1 MDPHPVKPNLVVDR
15 AAGLKHGGR
24 WFKKFEAEIFRSKP
38 LQIARI
44 DEKIERLGQW
54 LPHNLRAFKGVDFH
68 AVEGTGIAT
77 ARHQPA
83 APNIASCAGV
93 RA

>member
-1 MDPHPVKPNLVVDR
+1 MDRHAIKPNLVVDR
-15 AAGLKHGGR
+15 AASLKLGR
-24 WFKKFEAEIFRSKP
+24 WWFEKFEAEEFRSKP

-54 LPHNLRAFKGVDFH
+54 PPHDLRAFKSVDFH
-68 AVEGTGIAT
+68 AVEGTGIANAKHQT
-77 ARHQPA
+77 AS
-83 APNIASCAGV
+83 PNIASCAGV